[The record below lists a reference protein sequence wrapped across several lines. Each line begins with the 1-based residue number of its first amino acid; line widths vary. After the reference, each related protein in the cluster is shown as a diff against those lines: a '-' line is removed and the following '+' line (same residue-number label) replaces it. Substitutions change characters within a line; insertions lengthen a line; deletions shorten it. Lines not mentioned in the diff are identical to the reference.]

1 MRRSAALLLF
11 ALPVGLGSA
20 FAAAPPAS
28 ALAPSPSGT
37 VLVAG
42 QTQTLEAA
50 AALQA
55 GYTLID
61 LTNDWTP
68 FIFEEM
74 KDANGAPLPNRYRS
88 VYLGLANDTGDGD
101 GQPLSPGEHNYLE
114 LYGIEPTFAVLRARF
129 LDDEAHQS
137 CKDIDYDKLKAANSI
152 PLRNP
157 QAEARMAS
165 KIRAERRG
173 LETKRRRAHLSTLD
187 ALAAADPQSAKL
199 VAEVERY
206 AAERLAFPVAE
217 KRLACEHLFPAH
229 EKHARGKFDEA
240 MREAVIRF
248 QHKEKLYDSP
258 SLRPSTMDALA
269 RTPLENDYQAFVRVL
284 TERVV
289 SGADILEDGTV
300 DTRKGPPTYE
310 SASGA
315 RLPVRNLVDE
325 MVQATLKQLGIDGP
339 EAALAFFKSHP
350 AEDFKS
356 LTIAVKLPALPEY
369 YSPDMDLSVVVDR
382 GDVIYDPLFDENGKP
397 TKQTRH
403 HFPSLTLYTKYRGQR
418 IPLVR
423 WRTTIGGWRSEL
435 ASNGYEYYRY
445 KGSDIGPRVWRNIV
459 SGPVWIAP
467 NSTPLHTLVKSKLV
481 RRRRELVVNYDEV
494 GPGYLSAY
502 GLVAAYNVVP
512 GKDGRPDW
520 DNGIRVHGSSEI
532 LSIRNPDAYSHG
544 CHRLMNHLAERLFSF
559 VLRHRP
565 MVVEGDKPLGFSRQF
580 LWKDDV
586 YEMRLPSRGYWYRLE
601 PPVPINVLE
610 GNIIGDTKKPITGY
624 IPKPG

>member
-28 ALAPSPSGT
+28 ALAPSPSGP

-152 PLRNP
+152 PLRSP

-173 LETKRRRAHLSTLD
+173 LETKRRRAHLATLD

-289 SGADILEDGTV
+289 SGADILEAAGAKPGRRDGAGHAQAA
-300 DTRKGPPTYE
+300 RNRRARGR
-310 SASGA
+310 A
-315 RLPVRNLVDE
+315 RLFQEPPRRGF
-325 MVQATLKQLGIDGP
+325 QIPHHRG
-339 EAALAFFKSHP
+339 EAAGAPRILLARYGSF
-350 AEDFKS
+350 
-356 LTIAVKLPALPEY
+356 
-369 YSPDMDLSVVVDR
+369 
-382 GDVIYDPLFDENGKP
+382 
-397 TKQTRH
+397 
-403 HFPSLTLYTKYRGQR
+403 
-418 IPLVR
+418 
-423 WRTTIGGWRSEL
+423 GGGRS
-435 ASNGYEYYRY
+435 
-445 KGSDIGPRVWRNIV
+445 
-459 SGPVWIAP
+459 
-467 NSTPLHTLVKSKLV
+467 
-481 RRRRELVVNYDEV
+481 RRRDL
-494 GPGYLSAY
+494 
-502 GLVAAYNVVP
+502 
-512 GKDGRPDW
+512 RPAV
-520 DNGIRVHGSSEI
+520 R
-532 LSIRNPDAYSHG
+532 
-544 CHRLMNHLAERLFSF
+544 
-559 VLRHRP
+559 
-565 MVVEGDKPLGFSRQF
+565 
-580 LWKDDV
+580 
-586 YEMRLPSRGYWYRLE
+586 
-601 PPVPINVLE
+601 
-610 GNIIGDTKKPITGY
+610 
-624 IPKPG
+624 